1 MAWQIQ
7 SPDAM
12 LGRVQFDPDGN
23 TQNDQSDLPAL
34 FKLERSLIDEL
45 RDQLVRPRK
54 ILDLHPDVLQVT
66 GDGRQLVLKPAQ
78 AVLKPALNP
87 YLVAENLATARTLYA
102 DCLELRRRVET
113 LQLDLFNYSQETYE
127 HEEDLKRQ
135 SEELAQAQKEIDL
148 YTNLITKAGEAKEA
162 LAKHRDAW
170 KTAITNYGATSVDHG
185 TEARKKNAIVLG
197 YWPLRFT
204 VTSTPGT
211 GNDAR
216 FVALNNSIGS
226 ATIPAVSDPTLAVW
240 EALQATASRE
250 SALACESLDSQLR
263 TINLDL
269 KKDESELIRLNHSKA
284 SAEQAKKTLKDLQA
298 TRNEKWDRK
307 AAQMTG
313 NGSLDLA
320 RRLSETLPLYA
331 ASIKALKQ
339 AIHAVEYGQ
348 SVVFGM
354 TGVSFDPLAKTT
366 VYRYELSRTLLK
378 KTPRLKSL
386 VIPDQ
391 PMALQLQS
399 TAPIAVDLTNEPA
412 PWISLDELGGDILAA
427 EDRLRK
433 ESHACVLRE
442 ASFLFAGEIPDGG
455 RQIELTALINIPELQ
470 STGSAGSADGL
481 QVISDVAGVSKPKRM
496 VAIKIINE
504 GPSISAI
511 FSVKTR
517 VPKHLNRLDQYG
529 FTMSNDARNEE
540 LKAVVGPVLSQY
552 EFKFSAD
559 YLPTATG
566 ANPAFMPPPSAFV
579 NRELQDKMTLN
590 ASVVSPD
597 ARQIAVRVNV
607 LYCVSMT

>member
-12 LGRVQFDPDGN
+12 LGRVQFDPDGSA
-23 TQNDQSDLPAL
+23 QSDQAELPVL

-54 ILDLHPDVLQVT
+54 VLDLHPDVLQVT
-66 GDGRQLVLKPAQ
+66 GDARQLVLKPAQ

-102 DCLELRRRVET
+102 DCLELRRRIEA

-135 SEELAQAQKEIDL
+135 SEELAQAQKDIDL
-148 YTNLITKAGEAKEA
+148 YSNLIAKAGEAKEA
-162 LAKHRDAW
+162 LTKHRDAW
-170 KTAITNYGATSVDHG
+170 RTATTNYGATSVDHG
-185 TEARKKNAIVLG
+185 AEARKNNAIVLG

-204 VTSTPGT
+204 VTSTPAGA
-211 GNDAR
+211 NDEAR
-216 FVALNNSIGS
+216 FVRVSSNTIG
-226 ATIPAVSDPTLAVW
+226 AGLIPNYSGPDLPVW
-240 EALQATASRE
+240 EALKATASRE

-269 KKDESELIRLNHSKA
+269 KNHESELIRLNHLKA
-284 SAEQAKKTLKDLQA
+284 SAEQAKKTLTDLQA
-298 TRNEKWDRK
+298 TRNEKWKRK

-354 TGVSFDPLAKTT
+354 TGFSFDPLAKMT
-366 VYRYELSRTLLK
+366 VYRYELSRLLLK
-378 KTPRLKSL
+378 KTPRLQSL
-386 VIPDQ
+386 VMPTD
-391 PMALQLQS
+391 PMVLQS
-399 TAPIAVDLTNEPA
+399 QSTDPIAVDLTNQPA

-427 EDRLRK
+427 EERLRK

-442 ASFLFAGEIPDGG
+442 ASFLFAGEIPDGD
-455 RQIELTALINIPELQ
+455 RHIELTASINIPELQ
-470 STGSAGSADGL
+470 SAGSADGL
-481 QVISDVAGVSKPKRM
+481 QAISGVAGVSKPKRM

-504 GPSISAI
+504 GPPVSATFSI
-511 FSVKTR
+511 KTR

-566 ANPAFMPPPSAFV
+566 ANPAFMPPPSMFV

-590 ASVVSPD
+590 ASIVSPD
-597 ARQIAVRVNV
+597 ARQVAVRVNV
-607 LYCVSMT
+607 LYCVSTK